1 MERKIIEWNQSNL
14 EVQLIISPDEYKKF
28 EEKALKELG
37 KDINIPGFRP
47 GHAPLDLIKQKIDP
61 RYLEGAVYET
71 IVNQAISDLLKEN
84 KYQLIW
90 NIYDF
95 NTSKE
100 DDGSVKI
107 SFKIDV
113 YPEVKVKNQN
123 YEAVEPQLP
132 NLEVSDEEVEKAI
145 EGLKAQFADYQDVEK
160 VDTEKSYVKLD
171 LEYLNDKGE
180 KVGDAK
186 VFLAKPDFE
195 EFKQLKEAF
204 EGKEKGY
211 SVEFD
216 YDEEKL
222 PRLLQYFKKDK
233 DQLNIAKVKAT
244 ISEIKEP
251 VFPELTL
258 ENIEKW
264 FGKKY
269 EKLEDFIEEVKQTLA
284 KEKKRIEL
292 NKFVEDLLAKI
303 KDSFEVV
310 LPKTLIDQEVKQR
323 LESLKQRYGGEKNF
337 EAMLKSMKPEDV
349 KKLYEDITNAA
360 KESIRNFLTL
370 MKFAELKGILDKVD
384 FKKDLDFEE
393 KLLSLFKGWN
403 QMKKSDEADDK
414 K

>member
-14 EVQLIISPDEYKKF
+14 EVQLTITPDEYKKF

-100 DDGSVKI
+100 EDGTVKI

-145 EGLKAQFADYQDVEK
+145 EGLKAQFADYQDVNK
-160 VDTEKSYVKLD
+160 VDPEKSYVKLD

-251 VFPELTL
+251 VLPELTL

-393 KLLSLFKGWN
+393 KLLSLFK
-403 QMKKSDEADDK
+403 KKEK
-414 K
+414 

>member
-14 EVQLIISPDEYKKF
+14 EVQLAITSDEYKKF

-100 DDGSVKI
+100 EDGTVKI

-145 EGLKAQFADYQDVEK
+145 EGLKAQFADYQDVNK
-160 VDTEKSYVKLD
+160 VDPEKSYVKLD

-251 VFPELTL
+251 VLPELTL

-393 KLLSLFKGWN
+393 KLLSLFK
-403 QMKKSDEADDK
+403 KKEK
-414 K
+414 

>member
-1 MERKIIEWNQSNL
+1 MERKIIEWSQSNL
-14 EVQLIISPDEYKKF
+14 EVQLTITPDEYKKF

-71 IVNQAISDLLKEN
+71 IVNQGISDLLKEN

-95 NTSKE
+95 NNSKE
-100 DDGSVKI
+100 EDWTVKI

-123 YEAVEPQLP
+123 YEVVEPQLP
-132 NLEVSDEEVEKAI
+132 NFEVSNEEVEKAI

-160 VDTEKSYVKLD
+160 VDHKKSYVKLD

-186 VFLAKPDFE
+186 VFLAKQDFE
-195 EFKQLKEAF
+195 EFKQLKEVF
-204 EGKEKGY
+204 ESKEKGY

-222 PRLLQYFKKDK
+222 PRLLQYFNKDK
-233 DQLNIAKVKAT
+233 DQLNIAKVKAI

-251 VFPELTL
+251 VLPELTL

-269 EKLEDFIEEVKQTLA
+269 EKLEDFIKEIKQTLTR
-284 KEKKRIEL
+284 EKKKVEL
-292 NKFVEDLLAKI
+292 SKFVEDLLSKI
-303 KDSFEVV
+303 KYSFEVV
-310 LPKTLIDQEVKQR
+310 VPKTLIDQEIKQR

-349 KKLYEDITNAA
+349 KKMYKEITNAA
-360 KESIRNFLTL
+360 KESVKNFLIL
-370 MKFAELKGILDKVD
+370 IKFAELKGVLDKVD

-393 KLLSLFKGWN
+393 KLLSLFK
-403 QMKKSDEADDK
+403 KEEK
-414 K
+414 